1 MDQLKEEGQWQQ
13 LVLFEKT
20 FKNERGCNLAPK
32 TCKLIEKWMSDTAV
46 SCSRGQVKFSVMH
59 KDTHVWP
66 HSGPTNTRYV
76 NLMFFEIK
84 KVNTSSSLKI

>member
-66 HSGPTNTRYV
+66 HSGPTNTRFV
-76 NLMFFEIK
+76 NLRFFEIK
-84 KVNTSSSLKI
+84 RIKLRLP